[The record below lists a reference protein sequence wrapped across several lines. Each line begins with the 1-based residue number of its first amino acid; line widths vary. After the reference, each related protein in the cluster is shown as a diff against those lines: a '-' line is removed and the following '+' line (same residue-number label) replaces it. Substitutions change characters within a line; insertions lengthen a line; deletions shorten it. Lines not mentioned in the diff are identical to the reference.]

1 MRMYTVHELSGAP
14 ADGKGFVFVREGFC
28 WPALVFT
35 LFWLLSRRLWVA
47 ASLWF
52 ALTVL
57 LGFGAEQAD
66 VSEELMTAVFFLLQG
81 AVAVVG
87 HDIERWTLSL
97 KGYREIGVA
106 SGSDLTEA
114 ERDFF
119 RHWTA
124 PVTATPPAKTKSLTA
139 PVSPHRE
146 DPDAHTPLGLFPHA
160 GA

>member
-1 MRMYTVHELSGAP
+1 MRNYTVHELSGAP

-28 WPALVFT
+28 WSALVFT
-35 LFWLLSRRLWVA
+35 LLWLLSRRLWIA

-52 ALTVL
+52 AFSVTLAFA
-57 LGFGAEQAD
+57 GERAG
-66 VSEELMTAVFFLLQG
+66 VSEELMTAFFFLLQG
-81 AVAVVG
+81 VVAVVG

-106 SGSDLTEA
+106 SGSTLNEA

-124 PVTATPPAKTKSLTA
+124 PVTATPPAKTKSLAA
-139 PVSPHRE
+139 PVWPHRA
-146 DPDAHTPLGLFPHA
+146 DADAHAPLGLFPHA